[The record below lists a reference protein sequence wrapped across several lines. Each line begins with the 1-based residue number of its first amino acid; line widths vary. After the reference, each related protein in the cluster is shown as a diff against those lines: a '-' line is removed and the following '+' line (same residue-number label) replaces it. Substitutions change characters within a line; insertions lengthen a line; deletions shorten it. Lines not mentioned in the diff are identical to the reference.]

1 MSKKYL
7 VTWDM
12 LQVHGKALSQHLIGR
27 QEWKG
32 IIAVS
37 RGGLVPAAIVAR
49 ELNIRYVDTLCIA
62 SYHDH
67 LHQTDMELIKESNVP
82 NNGEGFIVIDD
93 LVDSGNTAK
102 MIRKLYPKAYFV
114 TICAKPQGKPLVD
127 YSVVDIP
134 QDTWIEQP
142 WDTSVQFVPP
152 LCDQD
157 KQ

>member
-12 LQVHGKALSQHLIGR
+12 LQVHGKALSQHLIER

-67 LHQTDMELIKESNVP
+67 LHQTDMQLIKECNVP
-82 NNGEGFIVIDD
+82 NDGEGFIIIDD

-102 MIRKLYPKAYFV
+102 LIRKLYPKAYFV

-127 YSVVDIP
+127 FSVVDIP

-142 WDTSVQFVPP
+142 WDTAVQFVPP

>member
-12 LQVHGKALSQHLIGR
+12 LQVHGKALSQHLIER

-32 IIAVS
+32 LIAVS

-67 LHQTDMELIKESNVP
+67 KNQTDMQLVKECNVP
-82 NNGEGFIVIDD
+82 HEGEGFVIIDD

-102 MIRKLYPKAYFV
+102 LIRKLYPKAYFV
-114 TICAKPQGKPLVD
+114 TVFAKPQGKPLVD
-127 YSVVDIP
+127 FSVIDVP

-142 WDTSVQFVPP
+142 WDTAVHFIPP
-152 LCDQD
+152 ICDQN